1 MPLAARRFTGLF
13 VAGLFSLLVLAP
25 CGAFADSTAEVE
37 ARLKSSAAYLASD
50 ELEGRGV
57 GLKGLDLAA
66 DYLANEFAKLGLR
79 VDIVD
84 GRPFQPFKMAVSTE
98 MGPKEKNRLAL
109 TSTEGATGSANA
121 TSKRTELS
129 LDKDFRPLALG
140 GSGAFDL
147 PVVFV
152 GYGITDKPVVQKSA
166 AGKKPNAPE
175 PPAGDPHAGASTEYD
190 DYAGVDVKGK
200 AVIIL
205 RHTPQYNQPHGRFAQ
220 GGRGPSRH
228 ATFDAK
234 VSNAYQ
240 HGAAA
245 VIFVN
250 DHAEIREQLANNE
263 RRWQSA
269 VDALI
274 AERTKFKE
282 NKQPSPEEIKK
293 HRSKIDELA
302 DRVKAA
308 NREISAEHD
317 PLLDFARGGQDNS
330 GRPMPVLFATRRAIG
345 PMIKAALGRDLVK
358 IEREIDKG
366 PSPHSRE
373 LAGWKVQGEANVL
386 RKEAEVKN
394 VVAVLEG
401 EGPNKDETII
411 IGAHYDHVGR
421 GGQGS
426 LARGSTDIHN
436 GADDNA
442 SGSAT
447 LVEVARQLVQ
457 RGQKLPR
464 RVVFMAFTAE
474 ERGLLGSAHYVRS
487 PLFPLEKTVAMLNM
501 DMVGRL
507 RDEKLIIEG
516 TDTATEFRPWIDAL
530 NLRHQFKITHQSGGF
545 GPSDHASFYG
555 KNIPVMHFYT
565 GSHPDYHRPSDDSDK
580 LNVPGM
586 RRIGEMVAETAT
598 LVAHAPSR
606 PEYKSVAAPKSRRGG
621 DRPYFGSIP
630 DFAQAG
636 NGYVLSGVTKDGPAE
651 KGGLKAG
658 DAIIKLADSK
668 IANLDDFDLALRKF
682 RSGDKVPVTIRRGE
696 QTLTVEVQLDRPR

>member
-1 MPLAARRFTGLF
+1 LAL
-13 VAGLFSLLVLAP
+13 
-25 CGAFADSTAEVE
+25 ADSTAEVE
-37 ARLKSSAAYLASD
+37 ARLKSSAVYLASD
-50 ELEGRGV
+50 DLEGRGV
-57 GLKGLDLAA
+57 GLRGLDLAA
-66 DYLANEFAKLGLR
+66 DYLAAEFAKLGLR
-79 VDIVD
+79 VDLVD

-98 MGPKEKNRLAL
+98 MGSKEKNRLAL
-109 TSTEGATGSANA
+109 VAPEGAAGTAASATSSANASSQGATGTASATA
-121 TSKRTELS
+121 KRTELS
-129 LDKDFRPLALG
+129 LDKDFRPLAIG
-140 GSGAFDL
+140 GSGNFDL

-152 GYGITDKPVVQKSA
+152 GYGITDTSSSGKSDR
-166 AGKKPNAPE
+166 KKPAAPE
-175 PPAGDPHAGASTEYD
+175 PAASDPHAGATGSAKSDYD

-205 RHTPQYNQPHGRFAQ
+205 RHTPQYNQPHGRFTQA
-220 GGRGPSRH
+220 GRGPSRH

-245 VIFVN
+245 VIFIN
-250 DHAEIREQLANNE
+250 DHAEIREQTANNE

-269 VDALI
+269 VDALV
-274 AERTKFKE
+274 AEQAKFKE
-282 NKQPSPEEIKK
+282 RKSPSAEDLKK
-293 HRSKIDELA
+293 HRAKIDELA
-302 DRVKAA
+302 ERIKQAHRDLAV
-308 NREISAEHD
+308 EQD
-317 PLLDFARGGQDNS
+317 PLLDFARGGQDSS
-330 GRPMPVLFATRRAIG
+330 GRPMPVLFTTRRAIE
-345 PMIKAALGRDLVK
+345 PMIKAALGRELVE
-358 IEREIDKG
+358 IERSIDQG
-366 PSPHSRE
+366 PTPHSRE
-373 LAGWKVQGEANVL
+373 LAGWRVQGETNVL

-394 VVAVLEG
+394 VIAVLEG

-442 SGSAT
+442 SGTAT
-447 LVEVARQLVQ
+447 LLEVARQLVQ

-487 PLFPLEKTVAMLNM
+487 PIFPLEKTVAMLNM

-516 TDTATEFRPWIDAL
+516 TDTAAEFRPWIDAL
-530 NLRHQFKITHQSGGF
+530 NLRHQFKITHQSGGY
-545 GPSDHASFYG
+545 GPSDHASFYP

-565 GSHPDYHRPSDDSDK
+565 GSHPDYHRPGDDADK

-586 RRIGEMVAETAT
+586 RRIGELVAETAI
-598 LVAHAPSR
+598 LVAHSPAR
-606 PEYKSVAAPKSRRGG
+606 PEYKSVSAPKARRGG

-658 DAIIKLADSK
+658 DAIIKLGDNK
-668 IANLDDFDLALRKF
+668 VANLDDFDLALRKF
-682 RSGDKVPVTIRRGE
+682 KSGDKVPVTVRRGE
-696 QTLTVEVQLDRPR
+696 QTLTLEVQLDRPR

>member
-1 MPLAARRFTGLF
+1 MPFAARRIVCLLGLVVF
-13 VAGLFSLLVLAP
+13 AHGQTL
-25 CGAFADSTAEVE
+25 ADSTAEVE
-37 ARLKSSAAYLASD
+37 ARLKSSAAYLSSD

-79 VDIVD
+79 VDLVD

-98 MGPKEKNRLAL
+98 MGPKDKNRLAL
-109 TSTEGATGSANA
+109 IRTESAAGSAGA
-121 TSKRTELS
+121 APQRTELS

-152 GYGITDKPVVQKSA
+152 GYGITDKPAGEKA
-166 AGKKPNAPE
+166 AGGKKPAAPE
-175 PPAGDPHAGASTEYD
+175 PPAGDPHVSASSEYD

-250 DHAEIREQLANNE
+250 DHAEIREQVANQE

-274 AERTKFKE
+274 AERTEFKE
-282 NKQPSPEEIKK
+282 NKQPSPDDVKR
-293 HRSKIDELA
+293 HRAKIDELA
-302 DRVKAA
+302 DRVKQA

-317 PLLDFARGGQDNS
+317 SLLDFARGGQDNS
-330 GRPMPVLFATRRAIG
+330 GRPMPVLFTTRRAIA
-345 PMIKAALGRDLVK
+345 PMIKAALGRELVE

-366 PSPHSRE
+366 PTPHSRE

-401 EGPNKDETII
+401 EGPNKEETII

-565 GSHPDYHRPSDDSDK
+565 GSHPDYHRPSDDADK
-580 LNVPGM
+580 LNVAGM

-658 DAIIKLADSK
+658 DAIIKLADNK
-668 IANLDDFDLALRKF
+668 VANLDDFDLALRKF
-682 RSGDKVPVTIRRGE
+682 KSGDKVPVTIRRGE